1 MSIDI
6 RSTGFLR
13 CPKGELPTILK
24 DGTVGVIG
32 HGFVG
37 KAVEAFFADTCR
49 VLVYDRKGSPQTL
62 QQVVDGSEVIFL
74 CLPTPMKEDGS
85 CHTNIIDSVI
95 GEVRTTALASGRPL
109 DSFVLVIKST
119 VNPGF
124 TEEMQEKYLPLRI
137 TFSPEFLTEKNAVED
152 FKSCNRIIVAG
163 DQEDANVV
171 LSYFCGVA
179 HVFDRATGNP
189 ERKVLQKYEE
199 LLDGPQADTAV
210 GRQVLLEQYFQER
223 SVASAKSMVLYHE
236 EVPCVAEM
244 AKLFT
249 NGILTTKVMFCNEI
263 YQLCQAAG
271 IKYDEVR
278 VAALLDRRIGDS
290 HTAVPGHDGQLG
302 YGGHCFPKDINNLR
316 AVCREWDVHEKI
328 FTAVIDRNNQV
339 REDKDWLR
347 MEGRAVISGEKC
359 TS

>member
-1 MSIDI
+1 MTIDI

-13 CPKGELPTILK
+13 CPKDELPSIVKQGTI
-24 DGTVGVIG
+24 GVIG

-49 VLVYDRKGSPQTL
+49 VLIYDRKGSPNTL
-62 QQVVDGSEVIFL
+62 QQVVDGAEVIFL
-74 CLPTPMKEDGS
+74 CLPTPMREDGS
-85 CHTNIIDSVI
+85 CHTDIIDSVI
-95 GEVRTTALASGRPL
+95 GQVRETALASGRPL
-109 DSFVLVIKST
+109 DSFVLVVKST

-137 TFSPEFLTEKNAVED
+137 VFSPEFLTEKNAVED
-152 FKSCNRIIVAG
+152 FKNCNRIIVAG

-171 LSYFCGVA
+171 LSYFCGVK
-179 HVFDRATGNP
+179 HVYDRATGIP
-189 ERKVLQKYEE
+189 ERRVVQKYEE
-199 LLDGPQADTAV
+199 LFDGPSADSAV
-210 GRQVLLEQYFQER
+210 GRQVLLEEFYKER
-223 SVASAKSMVLYHE
+223 TVAAQKSVVLYHE
-236 EVPCVAEM
+236 EIPSVAEM

-263 YQLCQAAG
+263 YQICEKLG
-271 IKYDEVR
+271 IEYDEVR

-290 HTAVPGHDGQLG
+290 HTVVPGHDGQLG

-316 AVCREWDVHEKI
+316 AVCRELGIDEKI
-328 FTAVIDRNNQV
+328 FTAVIDRNEQV

-347 MEGRAVISGEKC
+347 MEGRAVLKGTSG
-359 TS
+359 S